1 MVSTLR
7 FSTADATSLSLRNA
21 GVAALLAD
29 VALHAWCGGGGG
41 SGVALAAR
49 AAARAGIGEGA
60 GGGAPPAVL
69 LAELLLTPLSLL
81 SQSPIGQIDAGRWQ
95 AAGVGAASAGVA
107 ALRHGGAALRHGGAA
122 ATAVVGAVAAHGRGI
137 KPLRALWELIETD
150 AWLYDVIVEA
160 ARRLRA
166 ACWPW

>member
-1 MVSTLR
+1 MR

-107 ALRHGGAALRHGGAA
+107 ALRHGGAA

>member
-107 ALRHGGAALRHGGAA
+107 ALRRGGAA

-150 AWLYDVIVEA
+150 AWLYDVLVEA
-160 ARRLRA
+160 ARRLRS